1 MTTTA
6 IVRPANRNDLDQL
19 ENMIARVDPGML
31 TMPSSREA
39 MAARIER
46 SLAAFARGSLP
57 PENECYFLVME
68 ENGELLGTASIFT
81 NLGVERPF
89 YSYRISRD
97 SKVSPE
103 QGVKAELDLLF
114 LVNDYHG
121 DSELGT
127 LFIERKARGGGRGR
141 LLSFARLMLIA
152 ADPIRFGTKAMAEIR
167 GYTDAD
173 GRSPFWDAVGAKFFH
188 MDYRKADVLSAR
200 DHRFIAD
207 LMPRYPIYVAL
218 LPDEARNV
226 ISRPHPDAEPAL
238 AMLQSQ
244 GFRYNDVVDIFDA
257 GPTVEAF
264 IDHIDTV
271 REAVRMPA
279 SEFASGNFGV
289 PQGLIALAST
299 ERFAVTQFSRGDD
312 MAAVLK
318 RIGAHAADDVLVYRL
333 PEKR

>member
-1 MTTTA
+1 MTAT
-6 IVRPANRNDLDQL
+6 IVRPATRNDLDQL
-19 ENMIARVDPGML
+19 EAMIARVDPGML
-31 TMPSSREA
+31 TMPASRDA
-39 MAARIER
+39 MAMRIER
-46 SLAAFARGSLP
+46 SLTAFARGSLP

-68 ENGELLGTASIFT
+68 EEGELLGTASIFT

-103 QGVKAELDLLF
+103 QGVRAELDLLF

-152 ADPIRFGTKAMAEIR
+152 VDPVRFGPKAMAEIR

-173 GRSPFWDAVGAKFFH
+173 GRSPFWDAVGSKFFH

-218 LPDEARNV
+218 LPDAARNV

-238 AMLQSQ
+238 AMLKSQ

-271 REAVRMPA
+271 RESVRMPA
-279 SEFASGNFGV
+279 SSFASDAIST
-289 PQGLIALAST
+289 QHALIALANT
-299 ERFAVTQFSRGDD
+299 QRFCVTQFARGEDV
-312 MAAVLK
+312 AAVLK
-318 RIGAHAADDVLVYRL
+318 RIGAGSGDEVLVYPL

>member
-1 MTTTA
+1 MTTA
-6 IVRPANRNDLDQL
+6 IVRPANRNDLDRL
-19 ENMIARVDPGML
+19 EAMISRVDPGML

-46 SLAAFARGSLP
+46 SLDAFARGSLP
-57 PENECYFLVME
+57 PQNECYFLVME
-68 ENGELLGTASIFT
+68 EDGELLGTASIFT

-97 SKVSPE
+97 AKVSPE
-103 QGVKAELDLLF
+103 QNVKVELDLLF

-152 ADPIRFGTKAMAEIR
+152 ADPIRFGPKAMAEIR
-167 GYTDAD
+167 GFTDPE
-173 GRSPFWDAVGAKFFH
+173 GRSPFWDAVGAKFFR
-188 MDYRKADVLSAR
+188 MEYRMADSLSAR

-207 LMPRYPIYVAL
+207 LMPRYPIYTSL
-218 LPDEARNV
+218 LPDEARRV
-226 ISRPHPDAEPAL
+226 IAKPHPDAEPAY
-238 AMLQSQ
+238 AMLMAQ

-271 REAVRMPA
+271 RETVRMPA
-279 SEFASGNFGV
+279 SEFVKGPRPAA
-289 PQGLIALAST
+289 GLAANPGLDH
-299 ERFAVTQFSRGDD
+299 FAVTQFVESDD
-312 MAAVLK
+312 PVEVLA
-318 RIGAHAADDVLVYRL
+318 RIGVEPGGEVAVHRL
-333 PEKR
+333 KASRP